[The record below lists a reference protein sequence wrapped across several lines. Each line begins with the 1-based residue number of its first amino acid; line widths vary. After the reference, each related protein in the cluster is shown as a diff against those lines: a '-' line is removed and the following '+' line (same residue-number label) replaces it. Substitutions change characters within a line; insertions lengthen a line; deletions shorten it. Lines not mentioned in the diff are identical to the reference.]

1 MIQQKVRVGLL
12 GVGLDTYWGQ
22 FEGLL
27 PRLLTY
33 QDEIAAKIEAMDV
46 QVINTGMVDSPLK
59 ANECVLQLKQ
69 ADVELVFLFISTYA
83 LSSTILPVAQQVGK
97 PIIILNIQ
105 PASAIDYQKLNSMG
119 DRGRMTGEWLAHCQ
133 ACSVPEF
140 ASVLNRAGVRY
151 DIITGYLSED
161 YVWEEIASW
170 VDAVRVM

>member
-140 ASVLNRAGVRY
+140 ASVLNR
-151 DIITGYLSED
+151 
-161 YVWEEIASW
+161 EIGRASCRE
-170 VDAVRVM
+170 RV

>member
-105 PASAIDYQKLNSMG
+105 PASASFYRSGSNHSGSHQ
-119 DRGRMTGEWLAHCQ
+119 R
-133 ACSVPEF
+133 
-140 ASVLNRAGVRY
+140 
-151 DIITGYLSED
+151 
-161 YVWEEIASW
+161 
-170 VDAVRVM
+170 

>member
-69 ADVELVFLFISTYA
+69 ADVELVFDNL
-83 LSSTILPVAQQVGK
+83 LL
-97 PIIILNIQ
+97 
-105 PASAIDYQKLNSMG
+105 M
-119 DRGRMTGEWLAHCQ
+119 Q
-133 ACSVPEF
+133 AV
-140 ASVLNRAGVRY
+140 
-151 DIITGYLSED
+151 YL
-161 YVWEEIASW
+161 I
-170 VDAVRVM
+170 

>member
-97 PIIILNIQ
+97 PIIIGEFYQFNLSSCIRQQNSLTAQFVSFSLANLANIFY
-105 PASAIDYQKLNSMG
+105 PPDFYN
-119 DRGRMTGEWLAHCQ
+119 
-133 ACSVPEF
+133 
-140 ASVLNRAGVRY
+140 N
-151 DIITGYLSED
+151 
-161 YVWEEIASW
+161 
-170 VDAVRVM
+170 

>member
-133 ACSVPEF
+133 AFLFRSLRVFSIEPVC
-140 ASVLNRAGVRY
+140 
-151 DIITGYLSED
+151 DMILSPAI
-161 YVWEEIASW
+161 YQKIMFG
-170 VDAVRVM
+170 RK